1 MGPMTIITQ
10 IEDTSDVV
18 PTHVT
23 LMTFDS
29 IISLNNDAIVDTI
42 GVIIRIE
49 DIVDIVKPTKTLKL
63 RDVVIADR

>member
-1 MGPMTIITQ
+1 MGPMTIIITQ

-29 IISLNNDAIVDTI
+29 IISLNNDAIVGMYTHYYI
-42 GVIIRIE
+42 LYRQF
-49 DIVDIVKPTKTLKL
+49 
-63 RDVVIADR
+63 

>member
-29 IISLNNDAIVDTI
+29 IISLNKDAIVGICITHYY
-42 GVIIRIE
+42 
-49 DIVDIVKPTKTLKL
+49 IVF
-63 RDVVIADR
+63 RYN